1 MKSERIT
8 KVVGV
13 DNSCGVSCGWCEGRE
28 RVYLVYFFFSSRRRH
43 TRLQGD
49 WSSDVCSSDLSF
61 LRANLR
67 KSHRAIGRMAGLGD
81 DHFRNEQRY
90 TSPVVLF
97 DGRDLKNFDIFLTNR
112 GLNNDPE

>member
-1 MKSERIT
+1 
-8 KVVGV
+8 
-13 DNSCGVSCGWCEGRE
+13 
-28 RVYLVYFFFSSRRRH
+28 
-43 TRLQGD
+43 
-49 WSSDVCSSDLSF
+49 
-61 LRANLR
+61 
-67 KSHRAIGRMAGLGD
+67 MAGLGD